1 MPAGCSDWL
10 KMIKFTLATLP
21 VLLCGSFLAMGS
33 VSAVAQAP
41 ASKKPP
47 VPGISSFDDR
57 LPVDLKTMPWRA
69 IGKVQTNLGSAC
81 TGVLVGERHVLTAGH
96 CLFNRRTQSLLQA
109 ASLHFLAGYDQGEYE
124 AHSKITKIEHAPTLE
139 QNSRAKRI
147 DIVSDWMILT
157 LEQPLGQRFG
167 IVKPAPRPLRPGM
180 ALKTAGY
187 GMDRAHLLTGD
198 LDCTVVTAPA
208 PGTPPA
214 IAHNCETTHGN
225 SGGPLL
231 VEQDGEL
238 WLAGII
244 TSGSKLPTG
253 QWIGYGFDV
262 SVVRE
267 RIARMK

>member
-1 MPAGCSDWL
+1 MFESVKSPLYLSLALLMAAPA
-10 KMIKFTLATLP
+10 
-21 VLLCGSFLAMGS
+21 S
-33 VSAVAQAP
+33 VSAQTAAQP
-41 ASKKPP
+41 KP
-47 VPGISSFDDR
+47 PGISSFDDR
-57 LPVDLKTMPWRA
+57 LPVDLKAMPWRA
-69 IGKVQTNLGSAC
+69 IGKVQTNLGGAC

-96 CLFNRRTQSLLQA
+96 CLFNRRTQALLQA
-109 ASLHFLAGYDQGEYE
+109 VSLHFLAGYERGDYA
-124 AHSKITKIEHAPTLE
+124 AHSKILKVDHAPTLE
-139 QNSRAKRI
+139 QSVRARKLTI
-147 DIVSDWMILT
+147 ADDWLILT

-167 IVKPAPRPLRPGM
+167 VVKPAPRPLRPGM

-187 GMDRAHLLTGD
+187 GMDRAHVLTGD

-231 VEQDGEL
+231 VEQDGVL

-244 TSGSKLPTG
+244 TSGNKLPTG

-262 SVVRE
+262 SVVRDRLE
-267 RIARMK
+267 KMK